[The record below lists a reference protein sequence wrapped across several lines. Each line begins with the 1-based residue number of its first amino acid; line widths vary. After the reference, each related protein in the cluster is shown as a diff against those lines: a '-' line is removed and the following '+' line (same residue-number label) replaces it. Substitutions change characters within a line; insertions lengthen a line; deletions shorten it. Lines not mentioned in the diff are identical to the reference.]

1 MPHFTDSWVS
11 KVSYALM
18 HGLCS
23 TDNEALTPLK
33 YNDWADQ
40 SHEIYMEAKSLF
52 INGINISKLEAVQFS
67 EPTSP

>member
-40 SHEIYMEAKSLF
+40 SWNIY
-52 INGINISKLEAVQFS
+52 GS
-67 EPTSP
+67 EVFVY